1 MLFLSPLISQNIH
14 YDFTIAMALFQYFM
28 GKYAFCYLTLAHF
41 GEGFVKAVS
50 IAVSI
55 LDAKLYRVRKSLEI
69 SLHHLYRISYYL

>member
-14 YDFTIAMALFQYFM
+14 YNFTIAMALFQYFM

-50 IAVSI
+50 I